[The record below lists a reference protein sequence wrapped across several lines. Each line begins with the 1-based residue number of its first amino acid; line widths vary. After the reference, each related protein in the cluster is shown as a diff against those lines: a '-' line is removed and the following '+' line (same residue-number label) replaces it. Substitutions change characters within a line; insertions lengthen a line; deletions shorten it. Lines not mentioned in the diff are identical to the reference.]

1 MAGNG
6 IARVHEEQIPECK
19 PPAIHQFSEPRRTA
33 VKVGGGFVRDV
44 APQAACHGCL
54 ARAFRREA
62 LVPRAVVL
70 VRLATDLKRVTDN
83 SRDICHTKWAS
94 GRLGRVSVE
103 AEKRS
108 GRD

>member
-1 MAGNG
+1 MVRGGDVGIVRRFTSPKGDAAGEAWLDADPSFMAGNG

-62 LVPRAVVL
+62 SCPARWCL
-70 VRLATDLKRVTDN
+70 
-83 SRDICHTKWAS
+83 
-94 GRLGRVSVE
+94 
-103 AEKRS
+103 
-108 GRD
+108 